1 MITVSPTPLEEFQ
14 SLRDFGRV
22 IARTDP
28 LSFLLR
34 LSDDSETV
42 FYGDDFSLNMESF
55 RELAEHFLAKA
66 EILCNDLMFGL
77 DPVIDL
83 QKVKDDLTNTNN
95 GFSFVQHPANKLTDV
110 YLDLSR
116 KACTTRRNG
125 LFRGNQW
132 D

>member
-1 MITVSPTPLEEFQ
+1 
-14 SLRDFGRV
+14 
-22 IARTDP
+22 
-28 LSFLLR
+28 
-34 LSDDSETV
+34 V
-42 FYGDDFSLNMESF
+42 FYGDDFSLNIESF

-66 EILCNDLMFGL
+66 ETLCDEFMFGL

-83 QKVKDDLTNTNN
+83 QKVKDDLTNTKN
-95 GFSFVQHPANKLTDV
+95 GFSFVQHPANKLTDA

-132 D
+132 DWKAISLYRKEAEAL